1 MASGTNLSA
10 RLQPNPKLLELIIS
24 RLLILFLRLIFLLS
38 YDRPDD
44 PNHLRYFSTL
54 YFYPR
59 LLLRVVYIFVFAF
72 SFTTWHHLA
81 FTIIEPMGW
90 GFFFFFF
97 FFFNFFF
104 FFGSHWL
111 TKLVNL
117 DDIDLVKDMPVSL
130 QVVGGR
136 FGEEQAVSVA
146 KVLDKLMN

>member
-44 PNHLRYFSTL
+44 PNHLRYFSTF
-54 YFYPR
+54 YFYPC

-90 GFFFFFF
+90 GFFFLFFLKTFWSDFFF
-97 FFFNFFF
+97 RMHY
-104 FFGSHWL
+104 G
-111 TKLVNL
+111 
-117 DDIDLVKDMPVSL
+117 VSTFIHL
-130 QVVGGR
+130 HVYLYIALHKNQRCTASGLHHLLLSG
-136 FGEEQAVSVA
+136 
-146 KVLDKLMN
+146 